1 MSSPVVLINV
11 FSVPQG
17 SEEQF
22 IKVWTEAL
30 ELMKNEPGFI
40 DAKLHRSLE
49 KDARFQ
55 FINVAHWESPEAWKN
70 AFSKPQLKAVGS
82 QALFEENPALYKV
95 EVQT

>member
-22 IKVWTEAL
+22 IKFWTEAL

-40 DAKLHRSLE
+40 NAKLHRSLE
-49 KDARFQ
+49 KDTRFQ

-70 AFSKPQLKAVGS
+70 ALSKPQFQAVGS
-82 QALFEENPALYKV
+82 QASFEENPALYRV
-95 EVQT
+95 ELET

>member
-1 MSSPVVLINV
+1 MSSSVVLINV
-11 FSVPQG
+11 FSVLQG

-40 DAKLHRSLE
+40 DAKLHRSID
-49 KDARFQ
+49 KDAKFQ
-55 FINVAHWESPEAWKN
+55 FINVAHWESAEAWKN

-82 QALFEENPALYKV
+82 QALFEQNPALYKV
-95 EVQT
+95 EVET